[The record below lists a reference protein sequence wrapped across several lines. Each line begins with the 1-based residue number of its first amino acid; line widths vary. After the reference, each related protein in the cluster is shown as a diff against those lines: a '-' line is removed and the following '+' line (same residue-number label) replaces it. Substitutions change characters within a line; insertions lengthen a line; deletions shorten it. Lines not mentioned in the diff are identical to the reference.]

1 MQNVSSCV
9 IESTFILICLN
20 KPELK
25 PGLNLEAPIQ
35 RLIVA
40 SPGELIC
47 NDLKYLYADGDL

>member
-1 MQNVSSCV
+1 
-9 IESTFILICLN
+9 LICLN

-35 RLIVA
+35 RLIVVR
-40 SPGELIC
+40 PGKLIC